1 MFKRKNGE
9 AYIDTVITVFLSMII
24 IYISISMF
32 TFFVT
37 YQKLDNA
44 ANQIIDY
51 VALNG
56 ETDSVKV
63 KEKCIE
69 FLSNEGF
76 DAADVTLSFENSEY
90 FEDYNGADNVIQY
103 GDKVS
108 VTISKEASI
117 KLVGGDGVSHFPMSI
132 TKNKASEK
140 YWK

>member
-24 IYISISMF
+24 IYISISIF

-37 YQKLDNA
+37 YQKLDSA
-44 ANQIIDY
+44 ANQIINY

-56 ETDSVKV
+56 ETDSAKV
-63 KEKCIE
+63 QEKCIE
-69 FLSNEGF
+69 FLSDEGF
-76 DAADVTLSFENSEY
+76 NVDDIALSFENSEY
-90 FEDYNGADNVIQY
+90 FEDYKGADGVIQY
-103 GDKVS
+103 GDKIS

-117 KLVGGDGVSHFPMSI
+117 KLIGGDGVSNFPMSI